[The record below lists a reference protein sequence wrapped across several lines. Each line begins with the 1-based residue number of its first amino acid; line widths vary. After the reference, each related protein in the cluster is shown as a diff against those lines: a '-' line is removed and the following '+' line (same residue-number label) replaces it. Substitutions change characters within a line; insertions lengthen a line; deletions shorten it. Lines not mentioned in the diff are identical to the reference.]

1 MIYLFTTFSFLF
13 GLIVGS
19 FLNVL
24 ICRHNTGWGI
34 RGRSKCFSCGK
45 TLTARELVP
54 LFSFLFQRAKC
65 RNCRS
70 KISWQYPAVELTT
83 GILFALSA
91 WRFFSGANTEHSVF
105 NVFSVYGG
113 VSFILTLIIMAILV
127 VITAYDLRHK
137 IIPNEYVY
145 LLVIVAFGVRLALF
159 WQTGFIWLDFLS
171 GPIFA
176 LLFASMWLFSK
187 GKWMGLGDAKLVLGM
202 GLFLGFAKTL
212 TALLFAFWT
221 GAFVGICLLFFF
233 PRQTTMKS
241 EIPFAPFLVFG
252 TLFSYFAPF
261 TLFFW
266 N

>member
-1 MIYLFTTFSFLF
+1 MVYLFTFFSFLF

-24 ICRHNTGWGI
+24 IYRHNTGWGI
-34 RGRSKCFSCGK
+34 GGRSKCFSCSK

-54 LFSFLFQRAKC
+54 LFSFLFQGAKC

-70 KISWQYPAVELTT
+70 KISWQYPAVELST

-91 WRFFSGANTEHSVF
+91 WHFFSGINIKHSVF
-105 NVFSVYGG
+105 NVLGVLGA
-113 VSFILTLIIMAILV
+113 VSFFLTLIIMAILV

-145 LLVIVAFGVRLALF
+145 LFAIVALAIRLAIF
-159 WQTGFIWLDFLS
+159 WQSGFIWLDLLA

-176 LLFASMWLFSK
+176 TVFASMWLFSK
-187 GKWMGLGDAKLVLGM
+187 GRWMGLGDAKLVLGI
-202 GLFLGFAKTL
+202 GFFLGFAKTL
-212 TALLFAFWT
+212 TALLFAFWV
-221 GAFVGICLLFFF
+221 GALVGIFLLFFF

-252 TLFSYFAPF
+252 TLLSYFVSF
-261 TLFFW
+261 TLFF
-266 N
+266 

>member
-1 MIYLFTTFSFLF
+1 MIYLFTGLSFLF
-13 GLIVGS
+13 GLIIGS

-24 ICRHNTGWGI
+24 IYRHNTGWGI
-34 RGRSKCFSCGK
+34 GGRSKCFSCSK

-54 LFSFLFQRAKC
+54 LFSFLWQKAKC
-65 RNCRS
+65 RNCQS
-70 KISWQYPAVELTT
+70 KISWQYPAVELVT

-91 WRFFSGANTEHSVF
+91 WHFFSGINIKHSVF
-105 NVFSVYGG
+105 NVLDVALF
-113 VSFILTLIIMAILV
+113 FLTLIIMATLV

-145 LLVIVAFGVRLALF
+145 LFAILALGVRLAFF
-159 WQTGFIWLDFLS
+159 WQTGFVWLDLLA

-176 LLFASMWLFSK
+176 ILFASMWFFSE
-187 GKWMGLGDAKLVLGM
+187 GRWMGLGDAKLVLGM
-202 GLFLGFAKTL
+202 GFFLGFTKML
-212 TALLFAFWT
+212 TALLFSFWT
-221 GAFVGICLLFFF
+221 GALVGICLLFFF
-233 PRQTTMKS
+233 PKQTTMKS

-252 TLFSYFAPF
+252 TLLSYFAPL